1 MIRKSTVA
9 ALALLA
15 ALGAAPVHADTAE
28 VAVSLWGDSTDMNG
42 MGIKLDKTAIKSGMI
57 VFKVKNDAF
66 VEPHEMVVV
75 KAPDGDIPYDSG
87 KRRVKESKLKSMGE
101 IGDLKPGKAKDLKLK
116 LAPGKYV
123 LLCNIA
129 GHYMA
134 GMQAPFTVE

>member
-1 MIRKSTVA
+1 MIARSTVT

-15 ALGAAPVHADTAE
+15 ALVAAPARADTAE

-42 MGIKLDKTAIKSGMI
+42 MGIKLDKTLVKSGTV

-75 KAPDGDIPYDSG
+75 KTPDGDIPYDPA
-87 KRRVKESKLKSMGE
+87 KRRVKESKLKSVGE
-101 IGDLKPGKAKDLKLK
+101 VGDLKPGKAKDLKLK

-123 LLCNIA
+123 LLCNIS